1 MEKRPVSEL
10 SKGISDSDKETYPKG
25 QGDFGMSWPTGSTS
39 PASAGSGFQV
49 GAEVIDGGLWVSGL
63 SRPAVNGQCTR
74 PHSPH
79 RWGRRR
85 LRAWEGCPSFSV
97 GLGAAPVACVIQR
110 VDMGLRCSHL
120 GDTGKLKLA
129 TPPRFDPWVGKIPRR
144 RKWQLRLVFLPGK
157 SHCLVGY
164 SPWGRK
170 ESDMTE

>member
-110 VDMGLRCSHL
+110 VDMGHRCSHL
-120 GDTGKLKLA
+120 GDTGKLKLVRSLGREDPQEEEVA
-129 TPPRFDPWVGKIPRR
+129 TPPRILAWEIP
-144 RKWQLRLVFLPGK
+144 LPGGLQSVG
-157 SHCLVGY
+157 SHRVGH
-164 SPWGRK
+164 
-170 ESDMTE
+170 D